1 MNLAVGIVAGL
12 ALSTAAWAVGQFFL
26 AGARASEESEGR
38 GQTFLALFLGALA
51 LTCGYALF
59 KTGGD
64 TVLTF
69 SLPFLA
75 AFLARPRLAAAR
87 SQLRWFGLF
96 LLVELAWI
104 VLCWGFFGGSERAY
118 EAHGDAISYAQN
130 VRAVETFGVE
140 NGALARM
147 WVSPDYRV
155 NRPYHYVD
163 LWMSAIVAK
172 ASPLSPLEATTL
184 VVQPTL
190 LALACFGTFCLTR
203 SWICAGLL
211 PIAVGVAAPV
221 RLFGSTWLFGYA
233 LPWLM
238 YPLTLISRPKLAIT
252 LSFFLAA
259 FLLLRGR
266 GSPKRALSLVLLS
279 AIATPTMWPGAF
291 VGLCATCLLWKRDK
305 TLSGREAGLLLL
317 TSVGLALALV
327 GFYANWLAPAN
338 AQASGTAART
348 ATLAAIGLVKGMTYL
363 LPNLALLGL
372 LWKANPAPF
381 RCLGYREVS
390 LIGCCWLGGV
400 LGLMLF
406 QGRPDGFQVL
416 TEPFYSLLSLLI
428 SLGTAGLLSLLK
440 PATPGKGV
448 AAGLTLAWLLFSW
461 TQHFVPFYR
470 GAPKEWSRD
479 FQAQVQQMLGSEGT
493 VWVAQLCSTEAI
505 EGYTEPR
512 LQGGLAAHSLGGQLL
527 WLKRPEVNLINIS
540 DPFVRLSDDPEIQRF
555 QATTLSRQ
563 PLTNFAR
570 EHSLPTDETA
580 ILALL
585 KARQIRFVVMDAHH
599 KEVPSWLAPSVE
611 LTLQD
616 PASGQR
622 FLRLKPW

>member
-64 TVLTF
+64 TVLIF

-291 VGLCATCLLWKRDK
+291 VGVCATCLLWKSDK

-348 ATLAAIGLVKGMTYL
+348 VTLAAIGLVKGMTYL

-440 PATPGKGV
+440 PATPGKDLARNNFPASSAEGPGWQGAFEAV
-448 AAGLTLAWLLFSW
+448 YTDVNKEKATLPAGIDPCS
-461 TQHFVPFYR
+461 
-470 GAPKEWSRD
+470 K
-479 FQAQVQQMLGSEGT
+479 LGSYSG
-493 VWVAQLCSTEAI
+493 
-505 EGYTEPR
+505 P
-512 LQGGLAAHSLGGQLL
+512 
-527 WLKRPEVNLINIS
+527 
-540 DPFVRLSDDPEIQRF
+540 DP
-555 QATTLSRQ
+555 
-563 PLTNFAR
+563 
-570 EHSLPTDETA
+570 
-580 ILALL
+580 
-585 KARQIRFVVMDAHH
+585 
-599 KEVPSWLAPSVE
+599 
-611 LTLQD
+611 
-616 PASGQR
+616 
-622 FLRLKPW
+622 

>member
-12 ALSTAAWAVGQFFL
+12 TLSTAAWAVGQFLL

-59 KTGGD
+59 KTGGN
-64 TVLTF
+64 TVLIF

-75 AFLARPRLAAAR
+75 AFLARPSLAAVR
-87 SQLRWFGLF
+87 SQLRWFGPF

-104 VLCWGFFGGSERAY
+104 VLCWGLFGGSERAY

-172 ASPLSPLEATTL
+172 ASPLSPLEATAL

-190 LALACFGTFCLTR
+190 LAMACFGTFCLTR
-203 SWICAGLL
+203 SWVCAGLL

-291 VGLCATCLLWKRDK
+291 VGVCATCLLWKSDK

-348 ATLAAIGLVKGMTYL
+348 VTLAAIGLVKGMTYL

-448 AAGLTLAWLLFSW
+448 TAGLTLAWLLFSW

-479 FQAQVQQMLGSEGT
+479 FQAQVQQLLGSEGT

-505 EGYTEPR
+505 EAYTEPR

-540 DPFVRLSDDPEIQRF
+540 DPFVRLSDDAEIQRF

-585 KARQIRFVVMDAHH
+585 KARQVRFVVMDAHH
-599 KEVPSWLAPSVE
+599 KEVPSWLAPFVE